1 MFVNGVED
9 KDKSRR
15 IEIKFSIKNDNALK
29 DVEKFF
35 EFIKTISP
43 IQKSILT
50 DLNFILKE
58 MIY

>member
-1 MFVNGVED
+1 VED

-35 EFIKTISP
+35 EFH
-43 IQKSILT
+43 
-50 DLNFILKE
+50 
-58 MIY
+58 